1 MRPIIGA
8 FIKKIEELLGGGPGG
23 SKRIRTFRW
32 LVLIGLVGCG
42 LMILNTFPF
51 LSVKNVDPILP
62 GRASPPPG
70 EAQETFLGGGGK
82 DGTSFRDYEHAYE
95 SQLKDILTKIVGV
108 GEVEVLVTID
118 STEEITVEK
127 NTRDSQQVT
136 NETDPGG
143 AKRHITNITRSGDPV
158 VMQQDGK
165 DAPLVT
171 KTIKPKVRGVVI
183 VAKGAENLT
192 VKKLIVEAVERGLD
206 VPPHRISVVPR
217 KQ

>member
-1 MRPIIGA
+1 M
-8 FIKKIEELLGGGPGG
+8 KKIEEMLGGGPGG
-23 SKRIRTFRW
+23 SKRIKTFRF

-42 LMILNTFPF
+42 LMIMNTFSF
-51 LSVKNVDPILP
+51 LSVKDVDPILP
-62 GRASPPPG
+62 GRSSPPGG
-70 EAQETFLGGGGK
+70 EAKETFLGGSAKEGAA
-82 DGTSFRDYEHAYE
+82 FRDYEQAYE

-108 GEVEVLVTID
+108 GEVEVMVSID

-136 NETDPGG
+136 NESDAGG

-158 VMQQDGK
+158 VMQQDGQQ
-165 DAPLVT
+165 APLIV
-171 KTIKPKVRGVVI
+171 KTTKPKVRGVVV
-183 VAKGAENLT
+183 VAKGVENLT
-192 VKKLIVEAVERGLD
+192 VKKLVVEAIERGLD

>member
-1 MRPIIGA
+1 M
-8 FIKKIEELLGGGPGG
+8 KKIEELLGGGPGG
-23 SKRIRTFRW
+23 SKRIKTFRW

-42 LMILNTFPF
+42 LMIVNTFSF
-51 LSVKNVDPILP
+51 LNVKDVDPILP
-62 GRASPPPG
+62 GRASPSGG
-70 EAQETFLGGGGK
+70 EAKETFLGGSAKEGAV
-82 DGTSFRDYEHAYE
+82 FRDYEQAYE

-108 GEVEVLVTID
+108 GEVEVLVSID

-136 NETDPGG
+136 NESDPGG

-158 VMQQDGK
+158 VMQQDGQQ
-165 DAPLVT
+165 APLIV
-171 KTIKPKVRGVVI
+171 KTTKPKVRGVVI

-192 VKKLIVEAVERGLD
+192 VKKLIIEAVERGLD